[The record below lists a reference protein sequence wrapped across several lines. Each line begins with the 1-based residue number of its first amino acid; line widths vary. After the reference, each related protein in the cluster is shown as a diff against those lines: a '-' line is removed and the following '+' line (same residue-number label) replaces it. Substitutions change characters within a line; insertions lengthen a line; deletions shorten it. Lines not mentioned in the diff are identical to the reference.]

1 EALRQEHRDA
11 PVGFSV
17 VIPGAVATPF
27 FARRGAPYA
36 RSFPRPVPPGRV
48 AAAIVDAVRR
58 DRAQVVV
65 PGWLDGPI
73 RLRGAVPELYRP
85 LVDRFG

>member
-1 EALRQEHRDA
+1 
-11 PVGFSV
+11 
-17 VIPGAVATPF
+17 
-27 FARRGAPYA
+27 
-36 RSFPRPVPPGRV
+36 VPAERV

-65 PGWLDGPI
+65 PGWLDVPM